1 MDVALWIAQVL
12 LALAFLLFGF
22 THAFRYDQ
30 FIQNPRTAWGE
41 AVGRSNLR
49 IIGFLEILGA
59 IGLILPAV
67 TRIQTWLV
75 PVTALL
81 LVVLMIFAIVFHAR
95 RPGELPNIVLN
106 VILGALAFFVAW
118 GRWLVEPL

>member
-1 MDVALWIAQVL
+1 MDVALWIAQIL
-12 LALAFLLFGF
+12 LATAFLLFGF

-59 IGLILPAV
+59 VGLILPAI
-67 TRIQTWLV
+67 TRIQPWLV
-75 PVTALL
+75 PLAAFLL
-81 LVVLMIFAIVFHAR
+81 GLLMICAAVFHAR
-95 RPGELPNIVLN
+95 RTGEAPNIVFN

-118 GRWLVEPL
+118 GRWFVQPL